1 VAECNN
7 RELRLESGS
16 NGNNGLTGTSAIVN
30 VIVNT
35 CLTPVITA
43 SGPTNFCSGSVVLK
57 TNSVQGNIYQWKK
70 DGVNISGATNFSY
83 TASISGDY
91 QVKVIQGSCIAWSS
105 PIQVRVGS
113 GLSASITPGGPTVF
127 CTGGNVMLYANTCSG
142 FTYQWK
148 KDAVN
153 IPGATGSSYMAAASG
168 SYQLQVTQ
176 GTSSAWSSLVTVQV
190 NSCRITAIEK
200 MNEFESVSERMDPSS
215 VFEMKV
221 YPNPNNGLFTIGI
234 NMAAIK
240 EEKINMTIVN
250 MLGEA
255 VYTKDFSAQDEYIKE
270 VVELDKTLPAG
281 IYILRVMI
289 GNIVENTNMVLAK

>member
-1 VAECNN
+1 M
-7 RELRLESGS
+7 
-16 NGNNGLTGTSAIVN
+16 
-30 VIVNT
+30 NT

-190 NSCRITAIEK
+190 NNCRITADKLGEY
-200 MNEFESVSERMDPSS
+200 ESVSENTGSS
-215 VFEMKV
+215 NTFEMKV
-221 YPNPNNGLFTIGI
+221 YPNPNDGMFSILL
-234 NMAAIK
+234 NMITEGNEKVSIKIMNIMGQLVYNKEYTEKNTLIK
-240 EEKINMTIVN
+240 ET
-250 MLGEA
+250 
-255 VYTKDFSAQDEYIKE
+255 
-270 VVELDKTLPAG
+270 VELDKSSPPGL
-281 IYILRVMI
+281 YILQISV
-289 GNIVENTNMVLAK
+289 GNKMESTNVILSK